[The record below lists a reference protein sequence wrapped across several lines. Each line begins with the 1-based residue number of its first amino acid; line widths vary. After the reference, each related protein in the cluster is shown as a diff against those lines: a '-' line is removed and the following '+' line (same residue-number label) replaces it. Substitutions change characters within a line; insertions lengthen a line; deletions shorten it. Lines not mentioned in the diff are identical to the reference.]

1 MTNDALFYVCHKTVK
16 ARPMSRGDY
25 NALQGWDLPANENPA
40 DEGYLVEYL
49 DGGKPN
55 HPDFSCYISWSPKDV
70 FEKGY
75 SPAPSLLT
83 TFADRVCAEKAELDE
98 KLAKL
103 RAFFG
108 THTFAGLDDA
118 EIDRLQR
125 QADHMAAYSAVLDE
139 RIAAF

>member
-1 MTNDALFYVCHKTVK
+1 MGYQLRENLYQ
-16 ARPMSRGDY
+16 
-25 NALQGWDLPANENPA
+25 LQHG
-40 DEGYLVEYL
+40 
-49 DGGKPN
+49 
-55 HPDFSCYISWSPKDV
+55 
-70 FEKGY
+70 
-75 SPAPSLLT
+75 PAPSS
-83 TFADRVCAEKAELDE
+83 FADRVRTEKATLDE
-98 KLAKL
+98 NLRKL